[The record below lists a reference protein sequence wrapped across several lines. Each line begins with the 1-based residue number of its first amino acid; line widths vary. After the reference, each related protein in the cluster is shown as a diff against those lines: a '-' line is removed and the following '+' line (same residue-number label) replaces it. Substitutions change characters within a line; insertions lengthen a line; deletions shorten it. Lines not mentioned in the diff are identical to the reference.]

1 MPPLPKKFKPTNLS
15 IVVVEPHPD
24 DAFLSMGHMLET
36 QFKEWDKTI
45 VTVYCDR
52 TRTREALAY
61 ATAIGAKCV
70 TLGLEESKM
79 LSVEEVIEPVEEL
92 KLLMMEMVAKGGNW
106 DLLAFPLGLQHPDH
120 KRVARTAEKDFPLAL
135 RYLDTPYQ
143 AKQKLGVELNSLING
158 MTVRSIN
165 YPHARKWRHVPVF
178 KSQAKFFHFN
188 KTVEEG
194 RIPEILLEP
203 YSAIRP

>member
-1 MPPLPKKFKPTNLS
+1 MPPLPKKLKSTNLS

-79 LSVEEVIEPVEEL
+79 LSVEEVIEPIQALVD
-92 KLLMMEMVAKGGNW
+92 LLNPMRP

-120 KRVARTAEKDFPLAL
+120 KRVARTAEDNFSSAL

-188 KTVEEG
+188 KTIEEG

-203 YSAIRP
+203 YSATRP